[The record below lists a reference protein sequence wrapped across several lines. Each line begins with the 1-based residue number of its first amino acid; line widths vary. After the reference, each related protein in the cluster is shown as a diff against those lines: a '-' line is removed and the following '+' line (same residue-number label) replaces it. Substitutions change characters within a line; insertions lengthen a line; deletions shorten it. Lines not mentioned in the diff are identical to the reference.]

1 MPDTNATTV
10 ARETVDSVVIRF
22 AGDSGDGM
30 QLTGTQFTTTSALAG
45 NDLATFPDYP
55 AEIRAPAGT
64 LPGVSGFQV
73 HFANHDVY
81 TPGDVVDVL
90 VAMNPAALKRN
101 LGDVRKGGTVILDTA
116 GFTKKNLAKA
126 HYDADPRE
134 NGAIAGFDV
143 IEVDITELTLKSVE
157 DMKMNN
163 RAAVRSKNMFALG
176 LVYWM
181 FDRKIDHTVEFLT
194 KKFEKK
200 PIILEAN
207 QRALK
212 AGYHYGETQELFR
225 HVYEVKAS
233 KYAPG
238 LYRNISGNEALAFGL
253 CAASQL
259 SGLEL
264 FYASYPITPASP
276 ILHYLARQK
285 ALGVKTFQ
293 AEDEIAAMC
302 AAIGSSYAGSLGVT
316 ATSGPGVALKGEA
329 IGLGLI
335 YELPA
340 IIVNVQRAGPS
351 TGMPTKTEQ
360 ADLLQ
365 ALYGRHGE
373 SPMPVIAAKSPG
385 DCFFAAIEAARVAVT
400 YMTPVI
406 LLSDGYIA
414 NGAEPWPIPKVSD
427 IPTFEAKYRTEPEG
441 YQPYMRDENF
451 ARPWALPGTPGLE
464 HRLGGLEKQDIT
476 GNVSYDPANHQRM
489 SELRRDKVL
498 KVADDLPPTEI
509 YGDEEGD
516 LLIVGWGGTYGAIHQ
531 GVAKARERGH
541 KIGHVHLRWISP
553 LPNDLGDILRRY
565 KRVLVPELNLG
576 QLSKVLR
583 AEYLVDARPYCK
595 IQGQPFKVSEIEDA
609 IRAQLEAN

>member
-1 MPDTNATTV
+1 MPDTNATAA
-10 ARETVDSVVIRF
+10 ARESVDSVVIRF

-73 HFANHDVY
+73 HFSSHDVF

-101 LGDVRKGGTVILDTA
+101 LGDVRPGGTVILDTA
-116 GFTKKNLAKA
+116 GFSKKNLEKA
-126 HYDADPRE
+126 HYEDDPRE
-134 NGAIAGFDV
+134 NGSLKGYDL
-143 IEVDITELTLKSVE
+143 IEVDITELTLKAVE

-181 FDRKIDHTVEFLT
+181 FDRKIEHTLDFLQ

-200 PIILEAN
+200 PTILEAN

-212 AGYHYGETQELFR
+212 AGYHYGETHELFR
-225 HVYEVKAS
+225 HVYEVKAAS
-233 KYAPG
+233 HAPG

-285 ALGVKTFQ
+285 ALGVATFQ

-302 AAIGSSYAGSLGVT
+302 AAIGASYAGALGVT
-316 ATSGPGVALKGEA
+316 ATSGPGIALKGEA
-329 IGLGLI
+329 IGLALI

-340 IIVNVQRAGPS
+340 VVVNVQRAGPS

-373 SPMPVIAAKSPG
+373 SPMPVIAARSPG
-385 DCFFAAIEAARVAVT
+385 DCFFAAIEAARVAVK

-414 NGAEPWPIPKVSD
+414 NGAEPWPIPQVSD
-427 IPTFEAKYRTEPEG
+427 IPKIEVAFRTEPEG
-441 YQPYMRDENF
+441 FQPYMRNDHL

-464 HRLGGLEKQDIT
+464 HRLGGLEKQDVT

-498 KVADDLPPTEI
+498 KVADDLPQTEI
-509 YGDEEGD
+509 FGDEEGD
-516 LLIVGWGGTYGAIHQ
+516 LVVVGWGGTYGAIHQ
-531 GVAKARERGH
+531 GVAEARERGH
-541 KIGHVHLRWISP
+541 KVGHVHLRWLSP
-553 LPNDLGDILRRY
+553 LPKDLPDILRRY
-565 KRVLVPELNLG
+565 RKVLVPELNLG

-583 AEYLVDARPYCK
+583 AEYLIDARPYCK
-595 IQGQPFKVSEIEDA
+595 IQGQPFRVSEIVDA
-609 IRAQLEAN
+609 IRAQLEAH

>member
-1 MPDTNATTV
+1 MPDTNALTV

-73 HFANHDVY
+73 HFSSQDVF

-116 GFTKKNLAKA
+116 GFTKKNLDKA
-126 HYDADPRE
+126 QYDLDPRKSGDLE
-134 NGAIAGFDV
+134 GFDL

-163 RAAVRSKNMFALG
+163 REAVRSKNMFALG

-181 FDRKIDHTVEFLT
+181 FDRTIDHTLDFLT
-194 KKFEKK
+194 KKFKTK
-200 PIILEAN
+200 PVILEAN
-207 QRALK
+207 LRALK
-212 AGYHYGETQELFR
+212 AGYHYGETQQLFR
-225 HVYEVKAS
+225 HVYEVKAAE
-233 KYAPG
+233 YAPG

-253 CAASQL
+253 CAAAEL
-259 SGLEL
+259 ADIEL

-285 ALGVKTFQ
+285 ALGVRTFQ

-302 AAIGSSYAGSLGVT
+302 AAIGASYAGALGVT
-316 ATSGPGVALKGEA
+316 ATSGPGVALKAEA

-340 IIVNVQRAGPS
+340 VIVNVQRAGPS

-385 DCFFAAIEAARVAVT
+385 DCFFAAIEAARVALKF
-400 YMTPVI
+400 MTPVI

-414 NGAEPWPIPKVSD
+414 NGAEPWPIPNVSD
-427 IPTFEAKYRTEPEG
+427 IPSFPVSFRTEPDG
-441 YQPYMRDENF
+441 YQPYLRNENY
-451 ARPWALPGTPGLE
+451 ARPWALPGTKGLE
-464 HRLGGLEKQDIT
+464 HRLGGLEKQEIT

-489 SELRRDKVL
+489 SEIRRDKVL

-509 YGDEEGD
+509 FGDPKGD
-516 LLIVGWGGTYGAIHQ
+516 LVVVGWGGTYGAIHQ
-531 GVAKARERGH
+531 GVARARERGH
-541 KIGHVHLRWISP
+541 EIGHVHLRWLSP

-565 KRVLVPELNLG
+565 QRVLVPELNLG

-583 AEYLVDARPYCK
+583 AEYLVDARSYCK
-595 IQGQPFKVSEIEDA
+595 IQGQPFRVSEIEDA

>member
-1 MPDTNATTV
+1 
-10 ARETVDSVVIRF
+10 
-22 AGDSGDGM
+22 M

-73 HFANHDVY
+73 HFSSHDVF

-101 LGDVRKGGTVILDTA
+101 LVDVRKGGTVILDTA
-116 GFTKKNLAKA
+116 GFSKKNLDKA
-126 HYDADPRE
+126 HYEADPRE
-134 NGAIAGFDV
+134 SGSLEGFDV
-143 IEVDITELTLKSVE
+143 VEVDITELTLKAVE

-163 RAAVRSKNMFALG
+163 RAATRSKNMFALG

-181 FDRKIDHTVEFLT
+181 FDRKIDHTLEFLR

-200 PIILEAN
+200 PTILEAN
-207 QRALK
+207 ERALK

-225 HVYEVKAS
+225 HVYEVKA
-233 KYAPG
+233 ARHEPG

-285 ALGVKTFQ
+285 ALGVRTFQ
-293 AEDEIAAMC
+293 AEDEIAAIC
-302 AAIGSSYAGSLGVT
+302 AAIGASYAGALGVT
-316 ATSGPGVALKGEA
+316 ATSGPGIALKGEA

-335 YELPA
+335 YELPVVV
-340 IIVNVQRAGPS
+340 VNVQRAGPS

-385 DCFFAAIEAARVAVT
+385 DCFFAAIEATRVAVK

-414 NGAEPWPIPKVSD
+414 NGAEPWPIPTVSE
-427 IPTFEAKYRTEPEG
+427 IPKIDVEYRTETEG
-441 YQPYMRDENF
+441 FQPYMRNDHL

-464 HRLGGLEKQDIT
+464 HRLGGLEKQDVT

-498 KVADDLPPTEI
+498 HVAEDLPPTEI
-509 YGDEEGD
+509 FGDEEGD
-516 LLIVGWGGTYGAIHQ
+516 LLVVGWGGTYGAIHQ
-531 GVAKARERGH
+531 GVAQARERGH
-541 KIGHVHLRWISP
+541 KVGHVHLRWISP
-553 LPNDLGDILRRY
+553 LPKDLGDILRRY
-565 KRVLVPELNLG
+565 RRVLVPELNLG

-583 AEYLVDARPYCK
+583 AEYLIDARSYCK
-595 IQGQPFKVSEIEDA
+595 IQGQPFRVSEIVDA
-609 IRAQLEAN
+609 IRAQLEAH